1 MYKHYIRVVQRKFLQ
16 LFLHE
21 KMNLPLKFC
30 YQPFEQFAKTERN
43 FRQKNVFTSKISLSI
58 RCSAF
63 RIS

>member
-1 MYKHYIRVVQRKFLQ
+1 MKFQKHQVYELI
-16 LFLHE
+16 
-21 KMNLPLKFC
+21 
-30 YQPFEQFAKTERN
+30 FEQFAKTERN